1 MAEGANPATLTNRAF
16 TDALPGPVGGWIVT
30 LCLTL
35 FAFTTIIGWSYYA
48 EQAVTFLI
56 GEWATK
62 PFRFLWCGIIFVGAI
77 AQVNIVWMMG
87 DIANASMAVPN
98 LIAILALSGVVVAI
112 HRKNG
117 DPDTEDGDSIIA
129 LSDKAAAQQNAPA
142 E

>member
-1 MAEGANPATLTNRAF
+1 MLRISAR
-16 TDALPGPVGGWIVT
+16 
-30 LCLTL
+30 
-35 FAFTTIIGWSYYA
+35 
-48 EQAVTFLI
+48 
-56 GEWATK
+56 
-62 PFRFLWCGIIFVGAI
+62 GIIFVGAI

-129 LSDKAAAQQNAPA
+129 LSDKAAAQANAPA